1 MKDAKEWMGTLA
13 GNDFDIEKFIRQVQ
27 QDAIDTVLSSKNTGN
42 KNGLDDRFNI
52 PVIENTENQQILSS
66 KKDRL
71 YTAEDTEAFAEWIG
85 KNKFYIPFYNP
96 MSDNVVWAKAG
107 THDDYISTSQLRELW
122 EKEMRK
128 KED

>member
-71 YTAEDTEAFAEWIG
+71 YTAEDMQDFAEYLIGRNTEWIT
-85 KNKFYIPFYNP
+85 KLQRNET
-96 MSDNVVWAKAG
+96 AK
-107 THDDYISTSQLRELW
+107 TLIELW
-122 EKEMRK
+122 EQEMRK

>member
-13 GNDFDIEKFIRQVQ
+13 GTDFDIEKFIRQVQ
-27 QDAIDTVLSSKNTGN
+27 QDAIDTFLSSKNTGN

-71 YTAEDTEAFAEWIG
+71 YTAEDMQDFAEWTAIMQWIYDPTD
-85 KNKFYIPFYNP
+85 KCWFQKH
-96 MSDNVVWAKAG
+96 SSETK
-107 THDDYISTSQLRELW
+107 TTTQLREMW
-122 EKEMRK
+122 ENERRA
-128 KED
+128 E

>member
-52 PVIENTENQQILSS
+52 PVIEDTENKQILSS

-71 YTAEDTEAFAEWIG
+71 YTAEDMVDFARWVKEEIY
-85 KNKFYIPFYNP
+85 KNKVGIRFNGEFVQFIEGIPVDLSNEQI
-96 MSDNVVWAKAG
+96 VK
-107 THDDYISTSQLRELW
+107 LW
-122 EKEMRK
+122 EEQK
-128 KED
+128 